1 VAVVP
6 GRWKAKA
13 VQLCLEGEVRAEAPA
28 PILRAASEYD
38 RFLDE
43 DSASPLSTDVWNE
56 LSKSGRVTVGP

>member
-1 VAVVP
+1 MAVVP

-43 DSASPLSTDVWNE
+43 DSASPLAPMCGIN
-56 LSKSGRVTVGP
+56 